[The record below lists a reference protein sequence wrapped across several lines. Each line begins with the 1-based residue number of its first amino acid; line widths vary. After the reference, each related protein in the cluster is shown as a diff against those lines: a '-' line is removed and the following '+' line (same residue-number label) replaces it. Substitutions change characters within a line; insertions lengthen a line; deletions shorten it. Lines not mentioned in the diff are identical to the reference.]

1 MSEEIDRKIA
11 VIFTT
16 DVVSYSKH
24 MEANESVTVKTL
36 RVCEKSSRN
45 FLKSTVD
52 ASLILE
58 VTHFLQS
65 SQAQFQPSNVQWNFK
80 TRSKTEIR

>member
-11 VIFTT
+11 VIFAT

-24 MEANESVTVKTL
+24 MEANESETVKNL

-45 FLKSTVD
+45 FLK
-52 ASLILE
+52 ARWMPL
-58 VTHFLQS
+58 
-65 SQAQFQPSNVQWNFK
+65 
-80 TRSKTEIR
+80 

>member
-58 VTHFLQS
+58 VTHS
-65 SQAQFQPSNVQWNFK
+65 SQNFQALSVQLNVLSSFK
-80 TRSKTEIR
+80 TRLKPATP